1 MKVTL
6 EQYYRDV
13 YTVAELEQAKAV
25 IKAEKD
31 DTMTP
36 TQYAQQAVRE
46 WLRVNARREWFNVV
60 FAEATTKK
68 APCIEYDRICDGS
81 GFIDVEIHAV
91 AVASLHSVI
100 EIWANL
106 SDIWSID
113 GELSIGA
120 TFFVCEYKNERK

>member
-1 MKVTL
+1 MKITL

-46 WLRVNARREWFNVV
+46 WLRVNARREWYNVI

-68 APCIEYDRICDGS
+68 APCIEYNRICDDS
-81 GFIDVEIHAV
+81 GLIDVEIHAI
-91 AVASLHSVI
+91 AQSPFRSFI
-100 EIWANL
+100 EIWARL
-106 SDIWSID
+106 SDIWEID
-113 GELSIGA
+113 GNSPVGKE
-120 TFFVCEYKNERK
+120 FFAIEYKREK